1 MSEQDLDF
9 DDLFEDDTYQ
19 GGDLVARLR
28 KALKAQKKVL
38 NERDNELATIKEEN
52 VTLKSGVRARSLEQ
66 LLEAKGAKPALA
78 KFMGDTEASEDAV
91 NAWLS
96 ENGELFGY
104 KPKEAGSDESG
115 QGQAKQQTGSEG
127 LTPEMEA
134 ALAAMTAVQKQEAN
148 AAPAPTL
155 TDDKGLEFLKRV
167 GENAKSFEDV
177 EGALRAAGI
186 LNPQQ

>member
-38 NERDNELATIKEEN
+38 TEKDSELATIREEN

-91 NAWLS
+91 TAWLA

-104 KPKEAGSDESG
+104 KPKAEGSDEPKP
-115 QGQAKQQTGSEG
+115 QGQETQTPQGF
-127 LTPEMEA
+127 TPEMEA

-155 TDDKGLEFLKRV
+155 SDDKGVEFIKRV
-167 GENAKSFEDV
+167 GDNAKSFEDV

-186 LNPQQ
+186 LNPQ

>member
-28 KALKAQKKVL
+28 KALKAQKRAL
-38 NERDNELATIKEEN
+38 GERDNELAAIKEEN

-91 NAWLS
+91 TAWLS

-104 KPKEAGSDESG
+104 KPKEAGSEPEPQAG
-115 QGQAKQQTGSEG
+115 QQQSSIPG

-155 TDDKGLEFLKRV
+155 SDDKGVEFIKRV
-167 GENAKSFEDV
+167 GENAKSFEDA
-177 EGALRAAGI
+177 ENALRAAGI
-186 LNPQQ
+186 LNPMQ